1 MPSTPYSVTPPGEYQ
16 TDATLLTVAEQIPDF
31 GSFTNLA
38 AGANMFYGAI
48 NNNLQDLN
56 SLFQRQFDWEI
67 KKQEKTR
74 AEERERTMNEVRAS
88 ELLTIRKELTDLRK
102 ILANQAPDPG
112 KFQNPDDP
120 TIEEQLP

>member
-1 MPSTPYSVTPPGEYQ
+1 
-16 TDATLLTVAEQIPDF
+16 
-31 GSFTNLA
+31 
-38 AGANMFYGAI
+38 MFYGAI

-112 KFQNPDDP
+112 KFQNPDEP

>member
-88 ELLTIRKELTDLRK
+88 ELLTIQKQLIDLRK
-102 ILANQAPDPG
+102 ALMDQVPNIG
-112 KFQNPDDP
+112 KHSLNI
-120 TIEEQLP
+120 TTEEQLP